1 MSKVEIIKR
10 PIEQVSGNLKKS
22 AWSAA
27 IESLVIM
34 IFGIFLVVWPDVTIL
49 VISNVLGAIFIVGG
63 IYRVINYFVVKGQND
78 FFNNGLLSGI
88 ISLLIGLALLLM
100 GEEIANVFRIV
111 IGIWVIYESLVRI
124 STSIK
129 LHAAGIEAWKYTLIL
144 ALMMLVLGV
153 FITFNTGAILTLVG
167 WVMIL
172 AGLIGIVGDIVFI
185 QYISKITDIITGKTK
200 AEK

>member
-1 MSKVEIIKR
+1 MSKTEVIKH
-10 PIEQVSGNLKKS
+10 PVEQVGGDLKKS
-22 AWSAA
+22 AWGA
-27 IESLVIM
+27 IFESLATM
-34 IFGIFLVVWPDVTIL
+34 LLGIFLLVWPDTIVKIIAY
-49 VISNVLGAIFIVGG
+49 VIGAFLIIKGA
-63 IYRVINYFVVKGQND
+63 YQVINYFVVKGQND
-78 FFNNGLLSGI
+78 FFNNNLLSGI

-129 LHAAGIEAWKYTLIL
+129 LHAAGIDAWKYTLIL

-153 FITFNTGAILTLVG
+153 FITFYTGAILTLVG

-172 AGLIGIVGDIVFI
+172 AGIIGIVGDVVFI
-185 QYISKITDIITGKTK
+185 QYIGKITDIITGKTK